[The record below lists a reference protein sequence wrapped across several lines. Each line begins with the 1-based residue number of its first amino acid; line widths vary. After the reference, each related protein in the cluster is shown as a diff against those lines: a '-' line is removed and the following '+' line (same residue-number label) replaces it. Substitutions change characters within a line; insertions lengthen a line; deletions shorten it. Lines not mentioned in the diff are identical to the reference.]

1 MSNSMRMLYKQLLL
15 RTVFFRKRL
24 DKFTRGTV
32 FPSYSRSGWLEA
44 ETQNA
49 WQWGQLYLVP
59 LLAALC
65 PPPCVSA
72 PQKEGFQGSEVR
84 IGVPA
89 LLKTCSWSQRKEKRD
104 WAVGCHSNSLRSR
117 PLSEV
122 REWDHP

>member
-15 RTVFFRKRL
+15 RAVFFRKRL

-65 PPPCVSA
+65 PLHVCQLHRKRAFKALRSGLGYQPCL
-72 PQKEGFQGSEVR
+72 R
-84 IGVPA
+84 PA
-89 LLKTCSWSQRKEKRD
+89 LGVRGRRSRTGQWVAIPTVY
-104 WAVGCHSNSLRSR
+104 AVG
-117 PLSEV
+117 P
-122 REWDHP
+122 